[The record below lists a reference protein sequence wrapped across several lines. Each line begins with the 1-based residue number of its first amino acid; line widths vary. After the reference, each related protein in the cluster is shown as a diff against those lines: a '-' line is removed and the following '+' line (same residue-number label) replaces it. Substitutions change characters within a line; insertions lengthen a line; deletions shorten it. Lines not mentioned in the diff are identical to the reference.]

1 MCYNNQWGTVCD
13 YLWDI
18 NEAVV
23 VCKQLGYYGKAQL
36 CVLLYTLIFSNA
48 FSPFKVYQYHLQM
61 HTLDRGQETFYS
73 LA

>member
-23 VCKQLGYYGKAQL
+23 VCKQFGYYGMYYVCIPTA
-36 CVLLYTLIFSNA
+36 TGGG
-48 FSPFKVYQYHLQM
+48 FKVNCSPCKAYQFHIQM
-61 HTLDRGQETFYS
+61 HTSAKVLEVFY
-73 LA
+73 